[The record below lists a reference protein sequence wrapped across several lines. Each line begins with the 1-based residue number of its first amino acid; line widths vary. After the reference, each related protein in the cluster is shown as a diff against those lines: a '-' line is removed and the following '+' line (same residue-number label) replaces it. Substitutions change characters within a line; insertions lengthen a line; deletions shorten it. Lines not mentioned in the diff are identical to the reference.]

1 MNNKKESTFLFSID
15 LEDIRLRLDNPDNYE
30 ERVPTNT
37 HRYLD
42 WLKEHNFK
50 CTFFVTGDV
59 AVLYPSLIHE
69 IVSEGHEIAC
79 HTNNH
84 LPLDKQTR
92 DEFKKDL
99 ESNIMVLERAGAKQ
113 IEGFR
118 APIFSVSPKTQ
129 WVYDVLAE
137 LDFRY
142 SCSVL
147 PAKNPFYGWEGFGF
161 KPKMMNDKIVEI
173 PLTMGK
179 FGPLIIPAVGGVYFR
194 ALPLISIKSITRRCI
209 KNDVPVIGYF
219 HPYDIDWEQERY
231 MNPGINESIFYNFL
245 MYYNRKNVF
254 KRLDSILSQ
263 GFSICTYSSFI
274 KEHPFKV

>member
-1 MNNKKESTFLFSID
+1 MNSTSKTFLFSID
-15 LEDIRLRLDNPDNYE
+15 LEDIRLRLSNPEDYQ

-37 HRYLD
+37 HRYLN

-59 AVLYPSLIHE
+59 AVLYPSLINE

-118 APIFSVSPKTQ
+118 APIFSVTPKTQ

-137 LDFRY
+137 LDFKY

-161 KPKMMNDKIVEI
+161 QPKMMNDKIVEI

-179 FGPLIIPAVGGVYFR
+179 FGPLVIPAVGGVYFR

-209 KNDVPVIGYF
+209 KNNVPVIGYF

-231 MNPGINESIFYNFL
+231 MNPGINDSIFYNFL

-254 KRLDSILSQ
+254 KRLDSLLSQ

-274 KEHPFKV
+274 KEHPFQV